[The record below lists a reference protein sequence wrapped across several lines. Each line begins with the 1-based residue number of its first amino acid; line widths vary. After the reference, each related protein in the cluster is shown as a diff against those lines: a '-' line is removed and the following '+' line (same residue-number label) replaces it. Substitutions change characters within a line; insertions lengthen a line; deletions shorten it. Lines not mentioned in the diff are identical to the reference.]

1 MNPLARKHDIFPENL
16 PEEIVLYDKLN
27 NRVHC
32 LNKIATVVWESCD
45 GTRTIDDLAHIVE
58 AKFGAPAERDLV
70 LQALAELEK
79 ADLLESGSEPI
90 SEARLTSRR
99 EAVGKFAMVASAMV
113 ATIVAAAPKAHA
125 SLKGPSPPPPPN
137 K

>member
-1 MNPLARKHDIFPENL
+1 MNPLARKRDILPENL

-58 AKFGAPAERDLV
+58 AKLGAPADRDLV

-125 SLKGPSPPPPPN
+125 SLKGPSPPPPPH

>member
-1 MNPLARKHDIFPENL
+1 MNPLARKRDILPENL

-32 LNKIATVVWESCD
+32 LNKIATAVWESCD

-58 AKFGAPAERDLV
+58 AKFGAPADRDLV

-79 ADLLESGSEPI
+79 ADLLESASEPI

-99 EAVGKFAMVASAMV
+99 EAVGKIALVASAMV
-113 ATIVAAAPKAHA
+113 ATIVASAPIAHA
-125 SLKGPSPPPPPN
+125 SWRIAPPPPPPN